1 MLQASHL
8 TYRIGG
14 RRLLTDVTFTA
25 QAGEVLAIVGPNGA
39 GKSTL
44 LRLLA
49 GEQTPTSGSV
59 TVRGESIRHVPG
71 GELAR
76 FRGVLHQQNPL
87 SFPFRV
93 DELVLMGRYPHC
105 GTAPT
110 PTDYALAG
118 AALATVGMTAF
129 ADRSVTTL
137 SGGEQQ
143 RVQLARV
150 LAQLSD
156 VTDGLLLLDEPTT
169 GLDLRHQH
177 QTLAVA
183 GRMAERG
190 HTVVAVLHDLNL
202 AAQYADRI
210 LMLQNGRLVAIDR
223 PRAVLTAPLIERV
236 FDLPVQLLDHPDHP
250 FPLVVSLPL
259 LWNVVSP

>member
-1 MLQASHL
+1 MLQAEQL
-8 TYRIGG
+8 TYQTSG
-14 RRLLTDVTFTA
+14 RTLLTNVTFTA

-44 LRLLA
+44 LKLLA
-49 GEQTPTSGSV
+49 GETSPTSGSV
-59 TVRGESIRHVPG
+59 TVRGEPIRRFSG
-71 GELAR
+71 EELAR

-93 DELVLMGRYPHC
+93 DELVLMGRYPHY
-105 GTAPT
+105 GASPS
-110 PTDYALAG
+110 PADYVLAQ

-129 ADRSVTTL
+129 AGRIVTTL

-150 LAQLSD
+150 LAQLGD

-169 GLDLRHQH
+169 GLDLLHQH
-177 QTLAVA
+177 QILSVARQMATL
-183 GRMAERG
+183 G

-210 LMLQNGRLVAIDR
+210 LMLQAGRLVAVGT
-223 PRAVLTAPLIERV
+223 PQAVLTVPTIERV
-236 FDLPVQLLDHPDHP
+236 FGLPVQLLDHPDHP

-259 LWNVVSP
+259 RSTVLSY